1 MDNIENWKKIIKEYS
16 KDKNQTSVQYID
28 AKLTNV
34 REDYLRGDVE
44 LLTGQKFSGMLNKT
58 GEKIYTGQNVK
69 IGYTTTPSKGWI
81 ALAFGEAD
89 PMGGSGIVAEVEN
102 AAVVTTNPD
111 DYMVVEE
118 LMLDISPETTLYY
131 GNMPSFIIVQGHYCL
146 LSPSTSY
153 VSYTDNHWIIGG
165 TEGLYERI
173 IQNKTKFGSQIGI
186 DTQGGLLYGDT
197 SLVYPNRYIY
207 QSFDIYAINS
217 SSSGLS
223 YSCRLNQR
231 WATVNAP
238 SGDWWESKLTW
249 GSFTLQTTNV
259 GLKSYTNTNYLSGLF
274 DIFIIP
280 VVSSFI
286 NTQSV
291 SSFQTPYGY
300 CSISGY
306 LVFASADGEHYGVTY
321 VGISS
326 GSTTLSRVPLISD
339 AENCFTLGISQRTEP
354 IYPNSGGGA

>member
-1 MDNIENWKKIIKEYS
+1 MDNWKKIIEGYAK
-16 KDKNQTSVQYID
+16 KDDQISVKYIEGVTTSVQED
-28 AKLTNV
+28 FKRADV
-34 REDYLRGDVE
+34 RLI
-44 LLTGQKFSGMLNKT
+44 TGQTYNNMLNKSS
-58 GEKIYTGQNVK
+58 EKLTVGQQIKV
-69 IGYTTTPSKGWI
+69 GYLTTPSKGWI
-81 ALAFGEAD
+81 AMTNGEAD

-111 DYMVVEE
+111 DYMVIEE
-118 LMLDISPETTLYY
+118 LMLDISPETMLYY

-153 VSYTDNHWIIGG
+153 VQYTDNHWIVGG

-173 IQNKTKFGSQIGI
+173 IANKAKFGSQIGD
-186 DTQGGLLYGDT
+186 DTRGGFLYGD
-197 SLVYPNRYIY
+197 SGIVYPNRYLY
-207 QSFDIYAINS
+207 QSLDVYTISS
-217 SSSGLS
+217 SSSGTS

-231 WATVNAP
+231 YATVNAP
-238 SGDWWESKLTW
+238 SGNWWESTLTW

-354 IYPNSGGGA
+354 VYPNSGGGT

>member
-89 PMGGSGIVAEVEN
+89 PMGGSGIAAEVEN
-102 AAVVTTNPD
+102 AAVITTNPD
-111 DYMVVEE
+111 DYMVTEE
-118 LMLDISPETTLYY
+118 LMLDISPETMLYY

-173 IQNKTKFGSQIGI
+173 IANKGKFGSQIG
-186 DTQGGLLYGDT
+186 DDNRGGFLFNYNS
-197 SLVYPNRYIY
+197 SLAYPDRYLY
-207 QSFDIYAINS
+207 QSLDVYTISGS
-217 SSSGLS
+217 SNGLS
-223 YSCRLNQR
+223 YYCRLNQR
-231 WATVNAP
+231 YATVNAP
-238 SGDWWESKLTW
+238 SGNWWESILTW
-249 GSFTLQTTNV
+249 GTFTSNNTNLY
-259 GLKSYTNTNYLSGLF
+259 LKSYTNTNYLSGLF

-280 VVSSFI
+280 VVGSFV

-300 CSISGY
+300 ASISGY

-339 AENCFTLGISQRTEP
+339 AENCFTLGLSQRTEP
-354 IYPNSGGGA
+354 VYPT

>member
-28 AKLTNV
+28 AKLINV

-111 DYMVVEE
+111 DYMVTEE
-118 LMLDISPETTLYY
+118 LMLDISPETMLYY
-131 GNMPSFIIVQGHYCL
+131 GNMPSFVIIQGHYCL

-153 VSYTDNHWIIGG
+153 VQYTDNHWIIGG

-173 IQNKTKFGSQIGI
+173 IANKAKFGSQIGD
-186 DTQGGLLYGDT
+186 DTRGGFLYNYT
-197 SLVYPNRYIY
+197 SSLAYPDRYLY
-207 QSFDIYAINS
+207 QSMDIYTISAN
-217 SSSGLS
+217 SSGLA
-223 YSCRLNQR
+223 YQCRLNQYY
-231 WATVNAP
+231 AAVTAP
-238 SGDWWESKLTW
+238 SGNWWEVPLTW
-249 GSFTLQTTNV
+249 GTFTQRTTNIN
-259 GLKSYTNTNYLSGLF
+259 LKSYTNTSYLIGFYDMFIVPVIS
-274 DIFIIP
+274 IFY
-280 VVSSFI
+280 
-286 NTQSV
+286 NTDSIGQL
-291 SSFQTPYGY
+291 QTPYGY
-300 CSISGY
+300 ASISGY
-306 LVFASADGEHYGVTY
+306 LVFASADGEHYGVVY
-321 VGISS
+321 QGINS
-326 GSTTLSRVPLISD
+326 GYTSMSRVPLISD

-354 IYPNSGGGA
+354 IYPNSGGD